1 MTTTMPATANS
12 DLDTAIN
19 ALKEKKD
26 AFAALDLNARIQ
38 LLDEIIAGVIA
49 IEEDW
54 VRAACKAKGLD
65 INKSGAGEE
74 WLAGPMAMHRNLRL
88 LKQSLIDVRDHGTPQ
103 LPANSVRVH
112 SNGQTIVKVFPADFY
127 DKLLFKGFVA
137 EVWQQPEVTPENLP
151 QNMAVIYQG
160 ELPPG
165 KVCLVLGAGNVSSIG
180 PLDVIYKMFV
190 DNELCI
196 LKMNPVNEYLG
207 PLWEKAFK
215 TYIDKGFLRVVYGA
229 AQVGDYLCK
238 HDDVDSIHITGSDKT
253 HDIIVWGPPGDERE
267 ERKKNNNPVNSK
279 PITSELGNVS
289 PVVIVP
295 GQWSAADIQFH
306 ATNVASMLANNGSF
320 NCNAAKLL
328 ILHEDWAQRTEFMDA
343 LQAVLK
349 SLPPR
354 KAYYPGAGDRY
365 KSFTEEYSE
374 TAVKLGAEAEGV
386 LPWTLL
392 RHADSKNTKN
402 MCFTTE
408 AFCGVLAETT
418 LPGAD
423 AAEFL
428 DNAVE
433 FCNNT
438 VWGTLNACII
448 VDPKTEQSD
457 KVHKSLEKAKELLR
471 YGTIGINH
479 WPALGYCLASTPWG
493 AFPGHTLED
502 IQSGIGVVHN
512 TYLFNKSE
520 KTVIKGP
527 FRLSILDPVPPWF
540 VTNSRTHITARKLT
554 KFEAAPSLFK
564 LPGIAVSAAL
574 G

>member
-1 MTTTMPATANS
+1 MTTTMPVTANA
-12 DLDTAIN
+12 DLDTAIST
-19 ALKEKKD
+19 LKEKKD
-26 AFAALDLNARIQ
+26 AFAALDLNARIK
-38 LLDEIIAGVIA
+38 LLDEIIAGVVA

-65 INKSGAGEE
+65 VDKSSAGEE

-88 LKQSLIDVRDHGTPQ
+88 LKQTLIDVRDHGNPQ

-112 SNGQTIVKVFPADFY
+112 GNGQTIVKVFPADFY
-127 DKLLFKGFVA
+127 DKVLFKGFEA
-137 EVWQQPEVTPENLP
+137 EVWQQPGVTPYNLP
-151 QNMAVIYQG
+151 KNMAVIYQG
-160 ELPPG
+160 DLPPG

-207 PLWEKAFK
+207 PLWERAFK
-215 TYIDKGFLRVVYGA
+215 SYIDKGFLRVVYGA

-238 HDDVDSIHITGSDKT
+238 HEDVDSIHITGSDKT
-253 HDIIVWGPPGDERE
+253 HDIIVWGPPGEDRE
-267 ERKKNNNPVNSK
+267 ERKKNNDPVNSK

-295 GQWSAADIQFH
+295 GQWSASDIQFH
-306 ATNVASMLANNGSF
+306 AQNVASMLANNGSF

-328 ILHEDWAQRTEFMDA
+328 ILHDSWAQKSEFLDA
-343 LQAVLK
+343 LKAVLK

-354 KAYYPGAGDRY
+354 KAYYPGAGERY

-374 TAVKLGAEAEGV
+374 TAVKLGEEADGV

-392 RHADSKNTKN
+392 GHADSKKKDS

-408 AFCGVLAETT
+408 AFCGVLGETT
-418 LPGAD
+418 LEGAD
-423 AAEFL
+423 ASQFL

-438 VWGTLNACII
+438 VWGTLNSCII
-448 VDPKTEQSD
+448 IDPKTAKNE
-457 KVHKSLEKAKELLR
+457 KVKASFENAKTNLR

-493 AFPGHTLED
+493 AFPGHTKED

-512 TYLFNKSE
+512 TYLFDKSE
-520 KTVIKGP
+520 KTIITGP
-527 FRLSILDPVPPWF
+527 FRLSALDPLPPWF

-554 KFEAAPSLFK
+554 KFEASPSLFK